1 MPYVDPN
8 APLQQLGATIYSAFN
23 APIQPAAPGAMGP
36 LTAPGAAPP
45 APAPSSDAGFVPVPA
60 VNPAVNPAQQP
71 TAWPQDPRG
80 AADAAAG
87 APPAPAFPDLQP
99 GLADRQPALI
109 PSTTTETTRQ
119 TAGPDAATTANIN
132 AATGEVNAAAAAS
145 GAAKVDQNNA
155 TAGFERS
162 EAQAQYGRGVN
173 DYFSRAAE
181 MQTQDDIVRE
191 TAAKLEDTAKF
202 KPDRTALFH
211 GDTGTLFGI
220 SAAVA
225 AMAGGWLMGQGLT
238 GGKNPYLETVMRMID
253 DNANDQIQANSTVYQ
268 ELTRRLGT
276 AEAAKRELKAR
287 MFEAVNSTIEA
298 QSRFNKADLVQRGA
312 ASIMADVQAETA
324 KNRLEAAKL
333 TGQTT
338 TKTVQSRTQM
348 VANPAATGGIDL
360 TNPKEYER
368 VGKVAD
374 LQNFATE
381 AEGLIKSGEMAANI
395 GLLDE
400 TWNWVTDATRTRSPA
415 QAKVE
420 AVKARWE
427 TAMRAQWASEPNGQE
442 VQRRLS
448 LINWPRNDQEIPAFQ
463 QAVRG
468 ALIAADP
475 GGRYQLAARAMGNRP
490 AAVETRRIPVVQG
503 GR

>member
-1 MPYVDPN
+1 MTIPFDPTQYAAPRIDPN
-8 APLQQLGATIYSAFN
+8 APMQRLGSAISGAFS
-23 APIQPAAPGAMGP
+23 APIEPVAPGTMGP
-36 LTAPGAAPP
+36 ISMPGAAPP
-45 APAPSSDAGFVPVPA
+45 PAAPSAHPMDPAGFPLPTPGHAEQAAPAGEGFPIPTPGHA
-60 VNPAVNPAQQP
+60 DQP
-71 TAWPQDPRG
+71 Q
-80 AADAAAG
+80 
-87 APPAPAFPDLQP
+87 
-99 GLADRQPALI
+99 QPALI
-109 PSTTTETTRQ
+109 PSTTTETTKS
-119 TAGPDAATTANIN
+119 TTGPDAATTSNIN
-132 AATGEVNAAAAAS
+132 AATADANSAAQAGSQARVN
-145 GAAKVDQNNA
+145 QTNA
-155 TAGFERS
+155 TADFERN
-162 EAQAQYGRGVN
+162 EAQSQYGRGVSG
-173 DYFSRAAE
+173 YFERAAE
-181 MQTQDDIVRE
+181 MQVQDDIVRE
-191 TAAKLEDTAKF
+191 TADKLESAAKF

-253 DNANDQIQANSTVYQ
+253 DNANDQIQANSQVYQ
-268 ELTRRLGT
+268 ELTRRLGS

-287 MFEAVNSTIEA
+287 MSEALGQTIEA
-298 QSRFNKADLVQRGA
+298 KTRFEKADLVQKGA

-348 VANPAATGGIDL
+348 VANPAANAGIDL

-374 LQNFATE
+374 LQNFAAE

-400 TWNWVTDATRTRSPA
+400 SWNWITDATRTRSPA

-468 ALIAADP
+468 AMIAADP

-490 AAVETRRIPVVQG
+490 AAVEARRIPVVQE